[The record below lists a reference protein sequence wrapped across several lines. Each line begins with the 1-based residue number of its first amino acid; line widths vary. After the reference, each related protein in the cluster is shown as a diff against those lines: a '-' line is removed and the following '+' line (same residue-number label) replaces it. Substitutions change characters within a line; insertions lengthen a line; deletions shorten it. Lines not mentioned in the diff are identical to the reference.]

1 MISSPI
7 SRRRW
12 GEQCATQSRVR
23 PFSVTSRATYSAR
36 TLIDEAEDEMRT
48 QVGIVGAGPAGLMLS
63 HLLHRAGI
71 ESVILENRSRDYIES
86 RIRAGLLEQWATDL
100 LIETGVGARMQ
111 REAMFHDGVHFA
123 FGGALHYISFR
134 DLVGKGV
141 TIYGQQEVVKDLID
155 RRLADGGRILFEA
168 SDVSVHDFGGGAPKI
183 RFRHDGKD
191 QVLDCDFI
199 GGCDGFHG
207 ICRPSVPAAALTAY
221 DREYPFGWVGIL
233 SESPPPEDEL
243 IYAYHD
249 RGFALFT
256 MRSPTLARLYFQ
268 CAPDEEIE
276 NWPDARIWQ
285 ELHARMGGIR
295 PLTEGTV
302 LQKGITAMRSFVVEP
317 MQYGRMFLAGDS
329 AHIQPPTGAKGMNL
343 AIADVLVLARAIG
356 EFYRSGRSDL
366 LEQYSATC
374 LRRVWKAQRF
384 SWWMTQLFH
393 LDPSHN
399 AFDRK
404 RQLAELDYVVSSEAA
419 ARSLAENYVGL
430 PVEA

>member
-1 MISSPI
+1 
-7 SRRRW
+7 
-12 GEQCATQSRVR
+12 
-23 PFSVTSRATYSAR
+23 
-36 TLIDEAEDEMRT
+36 MRT

-63 HLLHRAGI
+63 HLLHLAGI

-86 RIRAGLLEQWATDL
+86 RVRAGLLEQWAADL
-100 LIETGVGARMQ
+100 LVETGVGARMQ
-111 REAMFHDGVHFA
+111 REGMFHNGVYFA
-123 FGGALHYISFR
+123 FGGSLHQINFR
-134 DLVGKGV
+134 ELVGKGV
-141 TIYGQQEVVKDLID
+141 TIYGQQEVVKDLVA
-155 RRLADGGRILFEA
+155 RRLADGGQIVFEA
-168 SDVSVHDFGGGAPKI
+168 ADVSVHDFNGKTPKI
-183 RFRHDGKD
+183 CFHHEGRA
-191 QVLDCDFI
+191 QELACDFI

-207 ICRPSVPAAALTAY
+207 ICRPSIPAGVLTEY

-233 SESPPPEDEL
+233 SESPPPADEL

-256 MRSPTLARLYFQ
+256 MRSPILARLYFQ

-295 PLTEGTV
+295 PLAEGTV
-302 LQKGITAMRSFVVEP
+302 VQKGITAMRSFVVEP

-343 AIADVLVLARAIG
+343 AIADVLVLARAITA
-356 EFYRSGRSDL
+356 FYRSGRSDL

-374 LRRVWKAQRF
+374 LRRTWKAQRF

-404 RQLAELDYVVSSEAA
+404 RQLAELDYVTSSEAA

-430 PVEA
+430 PVEV

>member
-1 MISSPI
+1 
-7 SRRRW
+7 
-12 GEQCATQSRVR
+12 
-23 PFSVTSRATYSAR
+23 
-36 TLIDEAEDEMRT
+36 MRT

-63 HLLHRAGI
+63 HLLHLEGI
-71 ESVILENRSRDYIES
+71 SSVILENRSRDYIES

-100 LIETGVGARMQ
+100 LVDTGVGARMR
-111 REAMFHDGVHFA
+111 REAMFHNGVNFA
-123 FGGALHYISFR
+123 FNGALHYINFR

-141 TIYGQQEVVKDLID
+141 TIYGQQEVVKDLVA
-155 RRLADGGRILFEA
+155 RRLDDGGEILFEA
-168 SDVSVHDFGGGAPKI
+168 SDVSVHDFAGHSPKI
-183 RFRHDGKD
+183 RFRHGGKE
-191 QVLDCDFI
+191 QELACDFI

-207 ICRPSVPAAALTAY
+207 ICRPSIPASALTIY

-249 RGFALFT
+249 RGFALYT
-256 MRSPTLARLYFQ
+256 MRSPTLARLYLQ
-268 CAPDEEIE
+268 CPPDDDIE
-276 NWPDARIWQ
+276 SWPDSRIWQ
-285 ELHARMGGIR
+285 ELHARIGGTR
-295 PLTEGTV
+295 PLAEGAM
-302 LQKGITAMRSFVVEP
+302 LQKGITAMRSFVAEP
-317 MQYGRMFLAGDS
+317 MQYGRLFLAGDS

-343 AIADVLVLARAIG
+343 ALADVMVLSRALVA
-356 EFYRSGRSDL
+356 FYGNGRSDL
-366 LEQYSATC
+366 LEHYSATC

-404 RQLAELDYVVSSEAA
+404 RQLAELHYVTSSEAA
-419 ARSLAENYVGL
+419 GRSLAENYVGL